1 MIRHKSDMKTHFH
14 FTLPMQKHVFVTL
27 HHLPISVPQA
37 LQLNSSEND
46 KLVIMASTIGI
57 PSAPVLR
64 VVSDNFTLV
73 SRRVGFFFSKGDLS
87 VSAI

>member
-1 MIRHKSDMKTHFH
+1 MIEHKSDMKTHFH
-14 FTLPMQKHVFVTL
+14 LTLPIQKHVFVTL
-27 HHLPISVPQA
+27 HHLPISAPQA
-37 LQLNSSEND
+37 LQLSSPENA

-73 SRRVGFFFSKGDLS
+73 CRRFFFLKGIFL
-87 VSAI
+87 